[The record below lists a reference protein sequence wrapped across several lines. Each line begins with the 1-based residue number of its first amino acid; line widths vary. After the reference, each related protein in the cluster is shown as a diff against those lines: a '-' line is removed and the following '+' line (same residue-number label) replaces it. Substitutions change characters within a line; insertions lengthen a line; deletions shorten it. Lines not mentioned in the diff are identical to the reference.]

1 MEPGSSRPRV
11 PSVQDPM
18 TLGLEH
24 RVAMMDRGSIQ
35 RFMTQ
40 VREQALGVLDF
51 KRQWKEY
58 EEGYARMEKTVRGHV
73 RGVKMKEEESE
84 IKQSLESD
92 VMRLVLEMQMEEVV
106 AQLKESMAEKGEELK
121 KEVQAKKEEL
131 EAREKELSLTITE
144 KFNEIKK
151 KEEEFELKRDA
162 EARDIEEKRKSLEV
176 KEKSF
181 EEMMRE
187 LELKKDE
194 LEERHK
200 ELSLSITEKSNELKK
215 KEEELQL
222 KLDEEAKDIEEKRK
236 SLEVKEKSSEE
247 LMRELEVRKQ
257 ELEAR
262 QKELSL
268 DDETIEGKVTELE
281 MRIEKQEAEAKEIE
295 EKSKF
300 LELKEKQLEQREE
313 LLELKEKE
321 LANRSKQAKSRKRCR
336 YEFEP
341 ASLAEKDVDD
351 PADPASASTSQA
363 KRRKTYKVACIADGP
378 DVDPEPYCCPD
389 ADFNNFNTTMS
400 SFAVGQIW
408 ALYDPLDDMPRYYA
422 RIRKILEPKQRV
434 GVRWLESKQ
443 TAANK
448 KPVPIACGEFKYG
461 EKATNSHLMFSHEM
475 HHVRTGKKTI
485 TINPRKGETWA
496 LFSGWNSDNWKQQ
509 KRPYKYDFVQ
519 VVSDDLDSDDGIGVA
534 YLARLEG
541 YTSVYKLA
549 EQHGVLQMM
558 ISSGEMLRFSHRVPS
573 VVLTGDEKKGV
584 PAGSFELDPASI
596 PKHCLGA
603 LKVNQERN
611 PKVSASSFYSFSRP
625 ARSKH
630 CSICNRC
637 VTRFD
642 HHCGW
647 MNNYIGERNPLPM
660 TMMMKQKPSR
670 SYCETEYGR
679 GILLS
684 KFTWAR
690 QAHKK
695 MTELKEEGKPL
706 PKNMERH
713 SSDFLNTR
721 LAS

>member
-11 PSVQDPM
+11 PSEQDPM

-51 KRQWKEY
+51 KRQWKEH
-58 EEGYARMEKTVRGHV
+58 EEAYARMEKTVRGHV
-73 RGVKMKEEESE
+73 REVKMKEEESG

-106 AQLKESMAEKGEELK
+106 AELKEIMAEKGEELK

-144 KFNEIKK
+144 KANELKK

-162 EARDIEEKRKSLEV
+162 ETRDIEEKRKSLEV
-176 KEKSF
+176 KEKNF
-181 EEMMRE
+181 EE
-187 LELKKDE
+187 
-194 LEERHK
+194 
-200 ELSLSITEKSNELKK
+200 
-215 KEEELQL
+215 Q
-222 KLDEEAKDIEEKRK
+222 
-236 SLEVKEKSSEE
+236 
-247 LMRELEVRKQ
+247 MRELEVREQ

-268 DDETIEGKVTELE
+268 DDETFKGKVTELE

-321 LANRSKQAKSRKRCR
+321 LANRSKQAKRCR

-341 ASLAEKDVDD
+341 SSLAEKDE
-351 PADPASASTSQA
+351 ADPASASTSQA

-378 DVDPEPYCCPD
+378 DEGPEPYCCPD
-389 ADFNNFNTTMS
+389 ADFNNFNTTMR

-422 RIRKILEPKQRV
+422 RIRKILEPQQRV

-443 TAANK
+443 TAADK
-448 KPVPIACGEFKYG
+448 KPVPISCGEFKYG
-461 EKATNSHLMFSHEM
+461 EKAKNSHLMFSHEM

-509 KRPYKYDFVQ
+509 KRPYEYDFVQ
-519 VVSDDLDSDDGIGVA
+519 VVSDDLDSDGGIGVA
-534 YLARLEG
+534 YLARVEG

-573 VVLTGDEKKGV
+573 FELTGDEKKGV
-584 PAGSFELDPASI
+584 PAGSFELDPAAI
-596 PKHCLGA
+596 PKECLEA
-603 LKVNQERN
+603 LKVKRER
-611 PKVSASSFYSFSRP
+611 V
-625 ARSKH
+625 
-630 CSICNRC
+630 
-637 VTRFD
+637 
-642 HHCGW
+642 
-647 MNNYIGERNPLPM
+647 
-660 TMMMKQKPSR
+660 
-670 SYCETEYGR
+670 
-679 GILLS
+679 
-684 KFTWAR
+684 
-690 QAHKK
+690 
-695 MTELKEEGKPL
+695 
-706 PKNMERH
+706 
-713 SSDFLNTR
+713 
-721 LAS
+721 